1 MRMIARRAPRAA
13 AARRPVILFAP
24 ALLAALAVVA
34 GGCGGDTA
42 EPAQTTPPAA
52 LPQGAEPV
60 RLDPANFTTEIDNP
74 YMPVR
79 PGSVWVYS
87 DRDPSGA
94 PQRDVIR
101 VLKRTKVIAGIRAL
115 VVHDRATR
123 GSRLIEDT
131 FDWFAQDREG
141 NVWYLGEATRA
152 YSSGTRSST
161 AGSWEAGVGGA
172 QPGVVMPAQPTPGLQ
187 YRQEYRKGAA
197 EDRARVLSVDDQ
209 VQAPY
214 GHFAPALLTKE
225 FSRLEPD
232 DLEYKLYGK
241 GVGLVRAVGV
251 SGDLSVEALVSY
263 RKGGG

>member
-1 MRMIARRAPRAA
+1 MRMTARRAPRAA

-24 ALLAALAVVA
+24 ALLAALAVAA

-94 PQRDVIR
+94 RQRDVVR
-101 VLKRTKVIAGIRAL
+101 VLRRTKVIAGIRAR

-131 FDWFAQDREG
+131 FDWFAQDRAG
-141 NVWYLGEATRA
+141 NVWYLGEATREFENGKPA
-152 YSSGTRSST
+152 SSG
-161 AGSWEAGVGGA
+161 GSWKTGVDGA
-172 QPGVVMPAQPTPGLQ
+172 QAGIAMAAQPRAGLR